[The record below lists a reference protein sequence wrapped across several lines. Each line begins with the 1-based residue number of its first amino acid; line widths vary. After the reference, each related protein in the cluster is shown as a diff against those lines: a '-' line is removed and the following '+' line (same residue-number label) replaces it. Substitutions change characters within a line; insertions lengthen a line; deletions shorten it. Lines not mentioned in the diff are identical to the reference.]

1 MNLKDKI
8 EKELQGIYKELDE
21 ELAKACPELVSGS
34 SPGCDA
40 CGECCNFDK
49 FDHVLYATKIE
60 VDYIKS
66 NVLVPKKHP
75 NKNICPFLVDQK
87 CTIRD
92 YRTLGCRVFYCNP
105 DYQQNLSHEIYNKYY
120 RKIKDLA
127 HAYGLETESAIAAWR
142 YAPILELLYQ
152 E

>member
-1 MNLKDKI
+1 MNLKNKI
-8 EKELQGIYKELDE
+8 EKELQGIYKELDD
-21 ELAKACPELVSGS
+21 ELAKV

-49 FDHVLYATKIE
+49 FDHVLYATMIE
-60 VDYIKS
+60 VDYIKR
-66 NVLVPKKHP
+66 NVLVPQKHP
-75 NKNICPFLVDQK
+75 SKNICPFLADQK

-92 YRTLGCRVFYCNP
+92 HRTLGCRVFYCNP
-105 DYQQNLSHEIYNKYY
+105 DYQKNQSQEIYNKYY

-127 HAYGLETESAIAAWR
+127 QTHGLEWR
-142 YAPILELLYQ
+142 YAPMLELLYQ

>member
-1 MNLKDKI
+1 MTLKNKI
-8 EKELQGIYKELDE
+8 ELKLQGIYKELDE
-21 ELAKACPELVSGS
+21 ELAKV

-40 CGECCNFDK
+40 CGECCNFGK
-49 FDHVLYATKIE
+49 FDHVLYATMIE
-60 VDYIKS
+60 VNYIKR
-66 NVLVPKKHP
+66 NVSVPQNHSD
-75 NKNICPFLVDQK
+75 KNICPFLVDQK

-105 DYQQNLSHEIYNKYY
+105 NYQKNLSQEIYNKYY

-127 HAYGLETESAIAAWR
+127 HTHDLEWR
-142 YAPILELLYQ
+142 YAPMLQLLYQ